1 VTAESPRPTRMALVV
16 KSDLFE
22 DILLA
27 LSWAGIGA
35 ESDMAVSLFFT
46 NRAARRLHRDG
57 FDDIARAAPDD
68 PVGAAFI
75 DGAEQMGFTD
85 LRDLLRQVKES
96 GRVRVYVCSRGAR
109 IFDLRPDTML
119 PEVDSVLGT
128 ASFLLNEAQGADIL
142 MTI

>member
-1 VTAESPRPTRMALVV
+1 MAEERRPTRLALVV
-16 KSDLFE
+16 KSDTFE

-35 ESDMAVSLFFT
+35 DSDMDVSLFFT
-46 NRAARRLHRDG
+46 NRAARRLHREG
-57 FDDIARAAPDD
+57 FADIAQAAPGDA
-68 PVGAAFI
+68 VGELFI
-75 DGAEQMGFTD
+75 DRAEQMGFTD
-85 LRDLLRQVKES
+85 LRALLRQVKET

-128 ASFLLNEAQGADIL
+128 ATFLLNEAQGADIL

>member
-1 VTAESPRPTRMALVV
+1 MAEAARATRMALVV
-16 KSDLFE
+16 KSDTFE
-22 DILLA
+22 DLLLA

-35 ESDMAVSLFFT
+35 ESEMDVSLFFT

-57 FDDIARAAPDD
+57 FADVAVAAPGDE
-68 PVGAAFI
+68 VGAQFI

-85 LRDLLRQVKES
+85 LRDLLRQVKAT

-109 IFDLRPDTML
+109 IFDLRPDTLL

-128 ASFLLNEAQGADIL
+128 ATFLLNEAQGADIL

>member
-1 VTAESPRPTRMALVV
+1 MTESTPPRRMALVV
-16 KSDLFE
+16 KSDRYE
-22 DILLA
+22 DLLLA

-35 ESDMAVSLFFT
+35 ESDMDVSLFFT

-57 FDDIARAAPDD
+57 FADVAQVEPGDE
-68 PVGAAFI
+68 VGALI
-75 DGAEQMGFTD
+75 VDRSEQMGFTD
-85 LRDLLRQVKES
+85 LQQLLTQVKQT

>member
-1 VTAESPRPTRMALVV
+1 MADTGRGTRMALVV
-16 KSDLFE
+16 KSDGFE

-35 ESDMAVSLFFT
+35 ESEMDVSLFFT

-57 FDDIARAAPDD
+57 FRDIAQAADED
-68 PVGAAFI
+68 AVGARFI

-85 LRDLLRQVKES
+85 LRDLLRQVKDT

-109 IFDLRPDTML
+109 IFDLRPETLL

-128 ASFLLNEAQGADIL
+128 ASFLLNEAQSADIM

>member
-1 VTAESPRPTRMALVV
+1 MEQVAGAKRMALVV
-16 KSDLFE
+16 KSDSFE
-22 DILLA
+22 DFLLA

-35 ESDMAVSLFFT
+35 DSEMDVCLFFT
-46 NRAARRLHRDG
+46 NRAARRLRRDG
-57 FDDIARAAPDD
+57 FDDINQAAPEDE
-68 PVGAAFI
+68 VGAHFI
-75 DGAEQMGFTD
+75 DRAEQMGFTD

-109 IFDLRPDTML
+109 IYDLRPDTLL

-128 ASFLLNEAQGADIL
+128 ASFLLNEAQHADML

>member
-1 VTAESPRPTRMALVV
+1 MAEQRRATRMALVV
-16 KSDLFE
+16 KSDSFE

-35 ESDMAVSLFFT
+35 DSEMDVTLFFT

-57 FDDIARAAPDD
+57 FADIVQTAPQDK
-68 PVGAAFI
+68 VGELI
-75 DGAEQMGFTD
+75 VDRSEQMGFTD
-85 LRDLLRQVKES
+85 LRALLRQVKES
-96 GRVRVYVCSRGAR
+96 GRVRVYACSRGAR

>member
-1 VTAESPRPTRMALVV
+1 MAEPGRATRMALVV
-16 KSDLFE
+16 KSDAFE

-35 ESDMAVSLFFT
+35 DSEMDVSLFFT

-57 FDDIARAAPDD
+57 FADIAQAAAGDSI
-68 PVGAAFI
+68 GATFI
-75 DGAEQMGFTD
+75 DRAEQMGFTD
-85 LRDLLRQVKES
+85 LRDLLRQVKET

-109 IFDLRPDTML
+109 IFDLRPDTLL

-128 ASFLLNEAQGADIL
+128 ASFLLNEAHGADIL

>member
-1 VTAESPRPTRMALVV
+1 MAGERLGTRMALVV
-16 KSDLFE
+16 KSDAFE

-35 ESDMAVSLFFT
+35 DSEMDVCLFFT

-57 FDDIARAAPDD
+57 FADIAQAAAGDS
-68 PVGAAFI
+68 VGATFI
-75 DGAEQMGFTD
+75 DRAEQMGFTD
-85 LRDLLRQVKES
+85 LRDLLRQVKQS

-109 IFDLRPDTML
+109 IFDLRPDTLL

-128 ASFLLNEAQGADIL
+128 ASFLLNEAHGADIL
-142 MTI
+142 LTI

>member
-1 VTAESPRPTRMALVV
+1 MAQGARPTRMALVV
-16 KSDLFE
+16 KSDTFE
-22 DILLA
+22 DFLLA

-35 ESDMAVSLFFT
+35 DSDMDVSLFFT

-57 FDDIARAAPDD
+57 FADVHQPAPGD
-68 PVGAAFI
+68 PVGATFI
-75 DGAEQMGFTD
+75 DRAEQMGFTD
-85 LRDLLRQVKES
+85 LRELLRQLKQS

-109 IFDLRPDTML
+109 IFDLRPDTLL

-128 ASFLLNEAQGADIL
+128 ASFLLNEANGADIL

>member
-1 VTAESPRPTRMALVV
+1 MAEQRRATRMALVV
-16 KSDLFE
+16 KSDTFE

-35 ESDMAVSLFFT
+35 DSDMDVSLFFT
-46 NRAARRLHRDG
+46 NRAVRRLHRDG
-57 FDDIARAAPDD
+57 FMDIAQTAPDD
-68 PVGAAFI
+68 AVGALI
-75 DGAEQMGFTD
+75 VDRSEQMGFTD
-85 LRDLLRQVKES
+85 LRALLRQVKES
-96 GRVRVYVCSRGAR
+96 GRVRIYACSRGAR

-128 ASFLLNEAQGADIL
+128 ASYLLNEAQGADIL

>member
-1 VTAESPRPTRMALVV
+1 MAEPRGATRMALVV
-16 KSDLFE
+16 KSDAFE

-35 ESDMAVSLFFT
+35 DSDMDVSLFFT

-57 FDDIARAAPDD
+57 FTDVAQLAPDD

-75 DGAEQMGFTD
+75 DRAEQLGFTD
-85 LRDLLRQVKES
+85 LRDLLRQVKET

-109 IFDLRPDTML
+109 IFDLRPDTLL

>member
-1 VTAESPRPTRMALVV
+1 MAEARRATRMALVV
-16 KSDLFE
+16 KSDTFE
-22 DILLA
+22 DLLLA

-35 ESDMAVSLFFT
+35 ESEMDVSLFFT

-57 FDDIARAAPDD
+57 FADIAVPAADD
-68 PVGAAFI
+68 AVGAQLI
-75 DGAEQMGFTD
+75 DGSEQMGFTD
-85 LRDLLRQVKES
+85 LRDLLRQVKAT

-109 IFDLRPDTML
+109 IFDLRPDTLL

>member
-1 VTAESPRPTRMALVV
+1 MAEQRRATRMALVV
-16 KSDLFE
+16 KSDTFE

-35 ESDMAVSLFFT
+35 DSDMDVSLFFT
-46 NRAARRLHRDG
+46 NRAARRLHQDG
-57 FDDIARAAPDD
+57 FADITATAPDD
-68 PVGAAFI
+68 TVGALI
-75 DGAEQMGFTD
+75 VDRSEQMGFTD
-85 LRDLLRQVKES
+85 LRALLRQVKES
-96 GRVRVYVCSRGAR
+96 GRVRIYACSRGAR

-128 ASFLLNEAQGADIL
+128 ASYLLNEALGADIL

>member
-1 VTAESPRPTRMALVV
+1 MSEDRRATRMALVV
-16 KSDLFE
+16 KGDSFE
-22 DILLA
+22 DMLLA

-35 ESDMAVSLFFT
+35 DSEMEVSLFFT
-46 NRAARRLHRDG
+46 NRAARRMHQDG
-57 FDDIARAAPDD
+57 FDDLAQAAADD
-68 PVGAAFI
+68 TIGALFI
-75 DGAEQMGFTD
+75 DRAEQMGFTD
-85 LRDLLRQVKES
+85 LRALLRQVKET

>member
-1 VTAESPRPTRMALVV
+1 MSENQRASRMALVV
-16 KSDLFE
+16 KGDSFE
-22 DILLA
+22 DLLLA

-35 ESDMAVSLFFT
+35 DSEMDVCLFFT
-46 NRAARRLHRDG
+46 NRAARRMHRDG
-57 FDDIARAAPDD
+57 FDDVAVAAPDD
-68 PVGAAFI
+68 AVGALFI
-75 DGAEQMGFTD
+75 DRAEQMGFTD
-85 LRDLLRQVKES
+85 LRALLRHVKET

>member
-1 VTAESPRPTRMALVV
+1 MAAERQPTRMVLVV
-16 KSDLFE
+16 KSDTFE
-22 DILLA
+22 DLLLA

-35 ESDMAVSLFFT
+35 DSGMDVTLFFT
-46 NRAARRLHRDG
+46 NRAARRLRLDG
-57 FDDIARAAPDD
+57 FTDVAQAAPDD
-68 PVGAAFI
+68 LVGATFI
-75 DGAEQMGFTD
+75 DRAEQMGFTD
-85 LRDLLRQVKES
+85 LRALLGRVKAS

>member
-1 VTAESPRPTRMALVV
+1 MGQAARPTRMSLVV
-16 KSDLFE
+16 KSDTFE

-35 ESDMAVSLFFT
+35 ESQMDVTLFFT

-57 FDDIARAAPDD
+57 FADIAQPAADD
-68 PVGAAFI
+68 PIGATFI

-85 LRDLLRQVKES
+85 LRDLLRQVKET

-109 IFDLRPDTML
+109 IFDLRPDTLL

-128 ASFLLNEAQGADIL
+128 ASFLLNEAHGADIL

>member
-1 VTAESPRPTRMALVV
+1 VAEPPQTTRMALVV
-16 KSDLFE
+16 KSDSFE
-22 DILLA
+22 DLLLA

-35 ESDMAVSLFFT
+35 DSEMNVTLFFT

-57 FDDIARAAPDD
+57 FADIAQAVPGDT
-68 PVGAAFI
+68 VGELFI
-75 DGAEQMGFTD
+75 DRSEQMGFTD
-85 LRDLLRQVKES
+85 LQQLLRQVKET

-109 IFDLRPDTML
+109 IFDLRPDTLL
-119 PEVDSVLGT
+119 PEVDSVMGT